1 MSSSGAPFSDT
12 YSEYDLSTD
21 PARLDIDR
29 VELFLR
35 ASYWAAERPREVI
48 EKSIAASLCMGG
60 YRRSDGLQVGF
71 CRVVTDY
78 ATFGWLCDVFVDPIT
93 RGQKLGVAMVEA
105 LVTLPE
111 VRDLN
116 LVLQTRDAH
125 KLYERFGFAPLWN
138 PDRWMYKPRSQD
150 PRRM

>member
-1 MSSSGAPFSDT
+1 MTTPPTAYSGFFGD
-12 YSEYDLSTD
+12 YELSTD

-29 VELFLR
+29 VEVMLR

-48 EKSIAASLCMGG
+48 EKSIEGSLCMGA
-60 YRRSDGLQVGF
+60 YQRSDGLQVGF
-71 CRVVTDY
+71 SRLVTDY
-78 ATFGWLCDVFVDPIT
+78 ATFGWLCDVFVDAAA

-111 VRDLN
+111 VRNLN
-116 LVLQTRDAH
+116 LVLQTADAH

-138 PDRWMYKPRSQD
+138 PDRWMYKPRS
-150 PRRM
+150 

>member
-1 MSSSGAPFSDT
+1 M
-12 YSEYDLSTD
+12 
-21 PARLDIDR
+21 
-29 VELFLR
+29 LR

-48 EKSIAASLCMGG
+48 EKSIAGSFCMGA

-71 CRVVTDY
+71 ARLVTDY
-78 ATFGWLCDVFVDPIT
+78 ATFGWLCDVFVDPSA

-111 VRDLN
+111 VSNLN
-116 LVLQTRDAH
+116 LVLQTADAH

-138 PDRWMYKPRSQD
+138 PERWMYKPKA
-150 PRRM
+150 

>member
-1 MSSSGAPFSDT
+1 MDTSMAQQFSTTFGDYELSS
-12 YSEYDLSTD
+12 D
-21 PARLDIDR
+21 PARLDLDR
-29 VELFLR
+29 VESFLR

-48 EKSIAASLCMGG
+48 ERSIAGSLCMGA

-71 CRVVTDY
+71 SRLVTDY
-78 ATFGWLCDVFVDPIT
+78 ATFGWLCDVFVDPDA

-111 VRDLN
+111 VRNLN
-116 LVLQTRDAH
+116 LVLQTADAH

-138 PDRWMYKPRSQD
+138 PDRWLYKPRS
-150 PRRM
+150 